1 VLEIVKMLLGMD
13 ISDTSKDNLLNHF
26 IKKATDIIL
35 GYCNIDAL
43 PEQYHD
49 VAADLA
55 VFLYNNRDLEGITKK
70 TEGEKSLTIINAI
83 PESIR
88 LALPPPRIRVVG

>member
-70 TEGEKSLTIINAI
+70 TLTIINAI

>member
-43 PEQYHD
+43 PEQYI
-49 VAADLA
+49 VMKR
-55 VFLYNNRDLEGITKK
+55 F
-70 TEGEKSLTIINAI
+70 
-83 PESIR
+83 P
-88 LALPPPRIRVVG
+88 

>member
-1 VLEIVKMLLGMD
+1 
-13 ISDTSKDNLLNHF
+13 
-26 IKKATDIIL
+26 
-35 GYCNIDAL
+35 
-43 PEQYHD
+43 